1 MESSENKNKPLKGN
15 VLSKVY
21 TFSVPSCFIQIK
33 EDLSI
38 STNII
43 FCLSKEQIIK
53 QAFKLHSEGSLLEAE
68 RYYQYSIDNHCNEPI
83 IFSNL
88 ANILREFGKLNE
100 AEISV
105 RRAIELKPDFAEAYS
120 NLGNILRDLGKLKEA
135 ELSTHKAIKLK
146 PDYAEGHLNL
156 GSILNDIGRFQEAEI
171 YTRKAIKIK
180 PDYAEAYLNLGLI
193 LKGLGRLKEAE
204 KSIIKAIEFKPDYA
218 NAYYSISLFKFSID
232 IKFWKEKLFSKNILN
247 SKTTK
252 EKVDIYFARS
262 NILHIEKNY
271 LESAKYL
278 TLANNL
284 KLNNKPSNPHI
295 LFKKSKSLLIEAE
308 QTKVNEKEY
317 IQSPECIFIVGMPRS
332 GSTLLE
338 SILSMN
344 NNVNDLGENNILED
358 TFIYLKKINKINH
371 LAELYWKKS
380 RTYNDE
386 SNIITNKWLYNYL
399 YTGIIASQ
407 IPNSKIIHCFR
418 NPLDNILSIYRTHF
432 AKGNEYA
439 SSLIDCAEV
448 YLNQEKVMKQ
458 YKKRYRSKIY
468 DLNYDLLVTNKN
480 QEIKSLINWL
490 GWEWDDTYLSPHL
503 NPRSIST
510 ASSVQVRSPISSKSV
525 GGWTNYRKML
535 EPAIEIFNRKK
546 ILF

>member
-1 MESSENKNKPLKGN
+1 MQKERKKGANHEEHENTQVFKRTTFPIPFALI
-15 VLSKVY
+15 SKQEN
-21 TFSVPSCFIQIK
+21 I
-33 EDLSI
+33 
-38 STNII
+38 NII
-43 FCLSKEQIIK
+43 TQNYSKSFRENQII
-53 QAFKLHSEGSLLEAE
+53 QAFKFHSEGKISEAKK
-68 RYYQYSIDNHCNEPI
+68 YYEYCINQKFNDHR
-83 IFSNL
+83 IFSNYGT
-88 ANILREFGKLNE
+88 ILQ
-100 AEISV
+100 
-105 RRAIELKPDFAEAYS
+105 EL
-120 NLGNILRDLGKLKEA
+120 GQLKEA
-135 ELSTHKAIKLK
+135 EVM
-146 PDYAEGHLNL
+146 
-156 GSILNDIGRFQEAEI
+156 
-171 YTRKAIKIK
+171 TRKAIKIK
-180 PDYAEAYLNLGLI
+180 PDLADLHYNLGTI
-193 LKGLGRLKEAE
+193 LRDIGELNQAKESE
-204 KSIIKAIEFKPDYA
+204 IKAIQINPDLSKSYFILSTLEFVGFKK
-218 NAYYSISLFKFSID
+218 SLRS
-232 IKFWKEKLFSKNILN
+232 KLFSKNILN